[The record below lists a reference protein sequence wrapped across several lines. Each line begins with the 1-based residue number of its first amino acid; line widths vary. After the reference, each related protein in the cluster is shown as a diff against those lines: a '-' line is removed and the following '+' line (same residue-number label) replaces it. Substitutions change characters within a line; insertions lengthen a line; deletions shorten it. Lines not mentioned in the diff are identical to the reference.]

1 MASRPCPHRMWF
13 RPCNTARH
21 TAGDGGTTLARAL
34 GHIINECAGDAL
46 QIKAFIRVERTV
58 FGRHNRVAD
67 VVRQPLARD
76 DFTILLRVG
85 ADRGGAVRVIHGG
98 FLGQRE
104 LFGLR
109 DLGGGVQVCEYCDT
123 GQQAQSNQG
132 EEDAQHPF
140 QYTVFAF
147 SCVLFLPVRG
157 SMAIGSLVAC
167 VAGTAL
173 LGRIGPSCAE
183 WPALLCAVRGCLR
196 AGPLPPE
203 CARRV

>member
-1 MASRPCPHRMWF
+1 M
-13 RPCNTARH
+13 
-21 TAGDGGTTLARAL
+21 ARAL

-76 DFTILLRVG
+76 DFTILFRVG

-104 LFGLR
+104 LLGLR

-140 QYTVFAF
+140 QYTVLAF

-173 LGRIGPSCAE
+173 LGRMG
-183 WPALLCAVRGCLR
+183 ALLCGVAGSALRGAR
-196 AGPLPPE
+196 LPQSGAIASRMCTTSIRSHGVHRNCWP
-203 CARRV
+203 